1 MVTIMIPLIEV
12 GLQILNKVIP
22 DKAAREKA
30 QLELLA
36 QQQAGAFREMDD
48 QLKRDLGQMEVNK
61 AEASTDM
68 FRGGWRPF
76 VGWICGAALG
86 YQFLLRPL
94 LVWGTALGGHADVVP
109 PELDLGDLMTVL
121 GGMLGLGSLRTFE
134 RVKGVGK

>member
-1 MVTIMIPLIEV
+1 MIPLIEV

-48 QLKRDLGQMEVNK
+48 RLKRDLGQMEVNK
-61 AEASTDM
+61 VEAATDM

-94 LVWGTALGGHADVVP
+94 LAWGTALAGNADVVP

-134 RVKGVGK
+134 RIRQVGR